1 MKKLKYVFGGII
13 FVFIF
18 FPLIIL
24 FNPELFK
31 YKFFFLTIMG
41 IFIYFFLLITGAK
54 NIELGITKKNFLLSI
69 KRNMPI
75 IIFGILIIIILKLL
89 GVNRFILNENK
100 FFVLFYIFISCP
112 IQEFLYR
119 GVFGY
124 FDLKIINN
132 STLVTLISS
141 ICYSFVHIIY
151 KDLFTCLITFVIGII
166 WYHLYRKDSNLV
178 GVSLCHSTLGILTI
192 FLGIID

>member
-1 MKKLKYVFGGII
+1 MNKLKYVFGGII

-69 KRNMPI
+69 KRNIPI

-89 GVNRFILNENK
+89 GVNRFISNENK

-132 STLVTLISS
+132 NTLVTLISS
-141 ICYSFVHIIY
+141 FCNSFVHIIY
-151 KDLFTCLITFVIGII
+151 KDLFTCIITFVIGIV
-166 WYHLYRKDSNLV
+166 WYRLYRKDSNLAA
-178 GVSLCHSTLGILTI
+178 VS
-192 FLGIID
+192 